1 MPAQNV
7 DLVLVI
13 DASSSMKPCFDALRE
28 NLGSVIAPLQGF
40 VTNVQFCVLAQSV
53 GMRGRTLVHDH
64 RFIGTSGAQ
73 ALTTLYGCP
82 VSQGAGRG
90 PFFTADPNRVKSF
103 LADLEPEGNE
113 DLLLALDLAAD
124 LPFGPITNT
133 CRVIALFSDEPIEA
147 GAVESGRVE
156 RIPELIE
163 KLARRRIKLFAALP
177 ESDASLE
184 LSQANGSELE
194 FVEGGDGL
202 RSVDF
207 SQLLS
212 QMGKSISVMSLQ
224 SSGEP
229 SYTRALFGQDTW
241 DASGSVSESERST
254 VLAVGESAKFG
265 RNTPLTDVGV
275 QLRWS
280 MPIDLDLHAFCLHR
294 DGTESHVYFAAPRYT
309 DISLDR
315 DAGIGDRGGQNVE
328 NIKVD
333 RLDSFRSIIFATMIY
348 GSGDRYSDYDGLV
361 EVNASDG
368 TQIVVPLS
376 AQQRGKWC
384 AIARIDIEGGSASVS
399 NLNSV
404 SDELPS
410 LG

>member
-28 NLGSVIAPLQGF
+28 NLARVVAPLQGF

-53 GMRGRTLVHDH
+53 GMRGRTLVYDH
-64 RFIGTSGAQ
+64 RFIGTSGAD
-73 ALTTLYGCP
+73 ALAALYAGP
-82 VSQGAGRG
+82 VSQAPARAA
-90 PFFTADPNRVKSF
+90 FFTDDASRVSSF
-103 LADLEPEGNE
+103 LANLKPEGNE

-177 ESDASLE
+177 ESEASLA

-194 FVEGGDGL
+194 FVDGGDGL

-212 QMGKSISVMSLQ
+212 QMGKSISVMSVQ
-224 SSGEP
+224 STGESG
-229 SYTRALFGQDTW
+229 YTRALFGQDKW
-241 DASGSVSESERST
+241 DASGSVCEAERSL

-265 RNTPLTDVGV
+265 RSTPLTDVGV
-275 QLRWS
+275 ELRWTK
-280 MPIDLDLHAFCLHR
+280 PIDLDLHAFYR
-294 DGTESHVYFAAPRYT
+294 RPGGAEDQVYFASPHHE
-309 DISLDR
+309 DINLDQ
-315 DAGIGDRGGQNVE
+315 DAGIGDRGGRNVE

-333 RLDSFRSIIFATMIY
+333 RLDSFKSIVFATMIF
-348 GSGDRYSDYDGLV
+348 GSGDRYSDYDGKV
-361 EVNASDG
+361 EITASDG
-368 TQIVVPLS
+368 SKIVVPLS

-384 AIARIDIEGGSASVS
+384 AIARIDIDQSGVSVS
-399 NLNSV
+399 NLNIV
-404 SDELPS
+404 SDDTPS
-410 LG
+410 FD

>member
-28 NLGSVIAPLQGF
+28 NLARVVAPLQGF

-53 GMRGRTLVHDH
+53 GMRGRMLVHDH
-64 RFIGTSGAQ
+64 RFIGTSGAD
-73 ALTTLYGCP
+73 ALDAMYAGP
-82 VSQGAGRG
+82 ANQGAGRG
-90 PFFTADPNRVKSF
+90 PFFTADAGRVRSF
-103 LADLEPEGNE
+103 LADLKPEGNE

-124 LPFGPITNT
+124 LPFGPITST

-156 RIPELIE
+156 LIPELIE
-163 KLARRRIKLFAALP
+163 KLTRRRIKLFAALP
-177 ESDASLE
+177 ESDASLA

-194 FVEGGDGL
+194 FVSGGDGL

-229 SYTRALFGQDTW
+229 SYTRALFGQDKW
-241 DASGSVSESERST
+241 DASGSVSDSERST

-265 RNTPLTDVGV
+265 SSTPLTDVGV
-275 QLRWS
+275 QLRWTRA
-280 MPIDLDLHAFCLHR
+280 IDLDLHAFYRRR
-294 DGTESHVYFAAPRYT
+294 DGSQGWVYFGERQHQ
-309 DISLDR
+309 DISLDH
-315 DAGIGDRGGQNVE
+315 DAGIGDRGGDNME

-333 RLDSFRSIIFATMIY
+333 RLDSFSTIVFATMIF
-348 GSGDRYSDYDGLV
+348 GSGDRYSDYDGQV
-361 EVNASDG
+361 EVTASDG
-368 TQIVVPLS
+368 SQIVVPLS

-384 AIARIDIEGGSASVS
+384 AIARIDMDQGGASVS
-399 NLNSV
+399 NLNVV
-404 SDELPS
+404 SDETPS
-410 LG
+410 I